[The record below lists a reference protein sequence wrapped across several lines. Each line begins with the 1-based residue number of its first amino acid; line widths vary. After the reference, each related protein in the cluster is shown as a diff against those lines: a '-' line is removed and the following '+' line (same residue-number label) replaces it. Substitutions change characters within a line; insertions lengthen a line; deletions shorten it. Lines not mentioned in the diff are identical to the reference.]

1 MFDLIVFIIIIAVIV
16 NKVKATGQKN
26 EKRTTYVNGKP
37 LGKEYQSSHT
47 TSYRQDASYSQG
59 NSYRQNGSYS
69 QGSSYRRN
77 GSNSQTQKQKMQAQE
92 LQALRDKVT
101 KNLEQM
107 RANIYGSGQKA
118 ASQDVLSR
126 ASQNAAGQD
135 ILSRAKQNVK
145 ENDIDFMKEADKRQH
160 EATRGAA
167 DTPVMTPSQKVAM
180 KPEKPVGQQIGADF
194 DEDCDIM
201 KKLND
206 LMIMGYSGNLEF
218 DRDFI
223 AESVD
228 MLNNYQ
234 QLGSNL

>member
-37 LGKEYQSSHT
+37 LGKEYQSSRT
-47 TSYRQDASYSQG
+47 TSYRQDSSYRQGSPYRQDNSYSQA
-59 NSYRQNGSYS
+59 QK
-69 QGSSYRRN
+69 
-77 GSNSQTQKQKMQAQE
+77 TQRQKMQAQE
-92 LQALRDKVT
+92 LQALRNKVT

-107 RANIYGSGQKA
+107 RANVYGAGQRA
-118 ASQDVLSR
+118 ASQDILSR
-126 ASQNAAGQD
+126 TGQKAAGQD

-145 ENDIDFMKEADKRQH
+145 ENDTDFMKEADKRQH

-206 LMIMGYSGNLEF
+206 LMIMGYSGDLEF
-218 DRDFI
+218 GRDFI
-223 AESVD
+223 AEGVD

>member
-37 LGKEYQSSHT
+37 LGKEYQSSRT
-47 TSYRQDASYSQG
+47 TSYRQDT
-59 NSYRQNGSYS
+59 SYRKDSSYS
-69 QGSSYRRN
+69 QGSSY
-77 GSNSQTQKQKMQAQE
+77 SQMQKTQKQKMQAQE

-101 KNLEQM
+101 KNLEQI
-107 RANIYGSGQKA
+107 RSNVYGSGQKA
-118 ASQDVLSR
+118 ASQDVLRR
-126 ASQNAAGQD
+126 AGQNAAGQD

-145 ENDIDFMKEADKRQH
+145 ENDTDFMKEADKRQH

-206 LMIMGYSGNLEF
+206 LMIMGYSGDLEF
-218 DRDFI
+218 GRDFI
-223 AESVD
+223 AEGVD

>member
-37 LGKEYQSSHT
+37 LGKEYQSSRT
-47 TSYRQDASYSQG
+47 TSYRQDS
-59 NSYRQNGSYS
+59 SYR
-69 QGSSYRRN
+69 QGSSYRQD
-77 GSNSQTQKQKMQAQE
+77 NSYSQAQKTQRQKMQAQE
-92 LQALRDKVT
+92 LQALRNKVT

-107 RANIYGSGQKA
+107 RANVYGSEQKA
-118 ASQDVLSR
+118 ASQDILSR
-126 ASQNAAGQD
+126 TGQKAAGQD

-145 ENDIDFMKEADKRQH
+145 ENDTDFMKEADKRQH
-160 EATRGAA
+160 EAARGAA
-167 DTPVMTPSQKVAM
+167 DTPAMTPSQKVAM

-206 LMIMGYSGNLEF
+206 LMIMGYSGDLEF
-218 DRDFI
+218 GRDFI
-223 AESVD
+223 AEGVD

>member
-37 LGKEYQSSHT
+37 LGKEYQSSRT
-47 TSYRQDASYSQG
+47 TSYRQDT
-59 NSYRQNGSYS
+59 SYRKDSSYS
-69 QGSSYRRN
+69 QGSSY
-77 GSNSQTQKQKMQAQE
+77 SQMQKTQKQKMQAQE

-101 KNLEQM
+101 KNLEQI
-107 RANIYGSGQKA
+107 RSNVYGSGQKA
-118 ASQDVLSR
+118 ASQDVLRR
-126 ASQNAAGQD
+126 AGQNAAGQD

-145 ENDIDFMKEADKRQH
+145 ENDTDFMKEADKRQH

-180 KPEKPVGQQIGADF
+180 KPAKPVGQQIGADF

-206 LMIMGYSGNLEF
+206 LMIMGYSGDLEF
-218 DRDFI
+218 GRDFI
-223 AESVD
+223 AEGVD

>member
-37 LGKEYQSSHT
+37 LGKEYQSSRT
-47 TSYRQDASYSQG
+47 TSYRQDSSYRQDNSYSQA
-59 NSYRQNGSYS
+59 QK
-69 QGSSYRRN
+69 
-77 GSNSQTQKQKMQAQE
+77 TQRQKMQAQE
-92 LQALRDKVT
+92 LQALRNKVT

-107 RANIYGSGQKA
+107 RANVYGAGQKA
-118 ASQDVLSR
+118 ASQDILSR
-126 ASQNAAGQD
+126 TGQKAAGQD

-145 ENDIDFMKEADKRQH
+145 ENDTDFMKEADKRRH

-206 LMIMGYSGNLEF
+206 LMIMGYSGDLEF
-218 DRDFI
+218 GRDFI
-223 AESVD
+223 AEGVD

>member
-37 LGKEYQSSHT
+37 LGKEYQSSRT
-47 TSYRQDASYSQG
+47 TSYRQDSSYRQGSPYRQDNSYSQA
-59 NSYRQNGSYS
+59 QK
-69 QGSSYRRN
+69 
-77 GSNSQTQKQKMQAQE
+77 TQRQKMQAQE
-92 LQALRDKVT
+92 LQALRNKVT

-107 RANIYGSGQKA
+107 RANVYGSGQKA
-118 ASQDVLSR
+118 AS
-126 ASQNAAGQD
+126 QD

-145 ENDIDFMKEADKRQH
+145 ENDTDFMKEADKRQH

-206 LMIMGYSGNLEF
+206 LMIMGYSGDLEF
-218 DRDFI
+218 GRDFI
-223 AESVD
+223 AEGVD

>member
-16 NKVKATGQKN
+16 NKVKTTGQKN

-37 LGKEYQSSHT
+37 LGKEYQSSRT
-47 TSYRQDASYSQG
+47 TSYRQDS
-59 NSYRQNGSYS
+59 SYR
-69 QGSSYRRN
+69 QGSSYRQD
-77 GSNSQTQKQKMQAQE
+77 NSYSQAQKTQRQKMQAQE
-92 LQALRDKVT
+92 LQALRNKVT

-107 RANIYGSGQKA
+107 RANAYGSGQKA
-118 ASQDVLSR
+118 ASQDILSR
-126 ASQNAAGQD
+126 TGQKAAGQD

-145 ENDIDFMKEADKRQH
+145 ENDTDFMKEADKRQH
-160 EATRGAA
+160 EAARGAA

-206 LMIMGYSGNLEF
+206 LMIMGYSGDLEF
-218 DRDFI
+218 GRDFI
-223 AESVD
+223 AEGVD

>member
-37 LGKEYQSSHT
+37 LGKEYQSSRT
-47 TSYRQDASYSQG
+47 TSYRQDT
-59 NSYRQNGSYS
+59 SYRKDSSYS
-69 QGSSYRRN
+69 QGSSY
-77 GSNSQTQKQKMQAQE
+77 SQMQKTQKQKMQAQE
-92 LQALRDKVT
+92 LQALRDKVA
-101 KNLEQM
+101 KNLEQI
-107 RANIYGSGQKA
+107 RSNVYGSGQKA
-118 ASQDVLSR
+118 ASQDVLRR
-126 ASQNAAGQD
+126 AGQNAAGQD

-145 ENDIDFMKEADKRQH
+145 ENDTDFMKEVDKRQH

-206 LMIMGYSGNLEF
+206 LMIMGYSGDLEF
-218 DRDFI
+218 GRDFI
-223 AESVD
+223 AEGVD

>member
-37 LGKEYQSSHT
+37 LGKEYQSSRT
-47 TSYRQDASYSQG
+47 TSYRQDS
-59 NSYRQNGSYS
+59 SYR
-69 QGSSYRRN
+69 QGSSYRQD
-77 GSNSQTQKQKMQAQE
+77 NSYSQAQKTQRQKMQAQE
-92 LQALRDKVT
+92 LQALRNKVT

-107 RANIYGSGQKA
+107 RANAYGAGQKA
-118 ASQDVLSR
+118 ASQDILSR
-126 ASQNAAGQD
+126 ASQKAAGQD

-145 ENDIDFMKEADKRQH
+145 ENDTDFMKEADKRQH

-206 LMIMGYSGNLEF
+206 LMIMGYSGDLEF
-218 DRDFI
+218 GRDFI
-223 AESVD
+223 AEGVD

>member
-37 LGKEYQSSHT
+37 LGKEYQSSRT
-47 TSYRQDASYSQG
+47 TSYRQDSSYRQGSPYRQDNSYSQA
-59 NSYRQNGSYS
+59 QK
-69 QGSSYRRN
+69 
-77 GSNSQTQKQKMQAQE
+77 TQRQKMQAQE
-92 LQALRDKVT
+92 LQALRNKVT

-107 RANIYGSGQKA
+107 RANVYGSGQKA
-118 ASQDVLSR
+118 ASQDILSR
-126 ASQNAAGQD
+126 ASQKAAGQD

-145 ENDIDFMKEADKRQH
+145 ENDTDFMKEVDKRQH

-206 LMIMGYSGNLEF
+206 LMIMGYSGDLEF
-218 DRDFI
+218 GRDFI
-223 AESVD
+223 AEGVD

>member
-37 LGKEYQSSHT
+37 LGKEYQSSRT
-47 TSYRQDASYSQG
+47 TSYRQDS
-59 NSYRQNGSYS
+59 SYR
-69 QGSSYRRN
+69 QGSSYRQD
-77 GSNSQTQKQKMQAQE
+77 NSYSQAQKTQRQKMQAQE
-92 LQALRDKVT
+92 LQALRNKVT

-107 RANIYGSGQKA
+107 RANVYGAGQKA
-118 ASQDVLSR
+118 ASQDILSR
-126 ASQNAAGQD
+126 TGQKAAGQD

-145 ENDIDFMKEADKRQH
+145 ENDTDFMKEADKRRH

-206 LMIMGYSGNLEF
+206 LMIMGYSGDLEF
-218 DRDFI
+218 GRDFI
-223 AESVD
+223 AEGVD

>member
-37 LGKEYQSSHT
+37 LGKEYQSSRT
-47 TSYRQDASYSQG
+47 TSYRQDSSYRQDNSYSQA
-59 NSYRQNGSYS
+59 QK
-69 QGSSYRRN
+69 
-77 GSNSQTQKQKMQAQE
+77 TQRQKMQAQE
-92 LQALRDKVT
+92 LQALRNKVT

-107 RANIYGSGQKA
+107 RANVYGSGQKA
-118 ASQDVLSR
+118 ASQDILGRAGQKAASQDILSR
-126 ASQNAAGQD
+126 TGQKAAGQD

-145 ENDIDFMKEADKRQH
+145 ENDTDFMKEADKRQH
-160 EATRGAA
+160 EAARGAA

-206 LMIMGYSGNLEF
+206 LMIMGYSGDLEF
-218 DRDFI
+218 GRDFI
-223 AESVD
+223 AEGVD

>member
-37 LGKEYQSSHT
+37 LGKEYQSSRT
-47 TSYRQDASYSQG
+47 TSYRQDSSYRQDNSYSQA
-59 NSYRQNGSYS
+59 QK
-69 QGSSYRRN
+69 
-77 GSNSQTQKQKMQAQE
+77 TQRQKMQAQE
-92 LQALRDKVT
+92 LQALRNKVT

-107 RANIYGSGQKA
+107 RANVYGAGQKA
-118 ASQDVLSR
+118 ASQDILSR
-126 ASQNAAGQD
+126 TGQKAAGQD
-135 ILSRAKQNVK
+135 ILSRAKQNVR
-145 ENDIDFMKEADKRQH
+145 ENDTDFMKEADKRQH
-160 EATRGAA
+160 EAARGAA

-206 LMIMGYSGNLEF
+206 LMIMGYSGDLEF
-218 DRDFI
+218 GRDFI
-223 AESVD
+223 AEGVD

>member
-37 LGKEYQSSHT
+37 LGKEYQSSRT
-47 TSYRQDASYSQG
+47 TSYRQDT
-59 NSYRQNGSYS
+59 SYRKDSSYS
-69 QGSSYRRN
+69 QGSSY
-77 GSNSQTQKQKMQAQE
+77 SQMQKTQKQKMQAQE

-101 KNLEQM
+101 KNLEQI
-107 RANIYGSGQKA
+107 RSNVYGSGQKA
-118 ASQDVLSR
+118 ASQDVLRR
-126 ASQNAAGQD
+126 ASQKAAGQD

-145 ENDIDFMKEADKRQH
+145 ENDTDFMKEADKRQH

-206 LMIMGYSGNLEF
+206 LMIMGYSGDLEF
-218 DRDFI
+218 GRDFI
-223 AESVD
+223 AEGVD

>member
-37 LGKEYQSSHT
+37 LGKEYQSSRT
-47 TSYRQDASYSQG
+47 TSYRQDT
-59 NSYRQNGSYS
+59 SYRKDSSYS
-69 QGSSYRRN
+69 QGSSY
-77 GSNSQTQKQKMQAQE
+77 SQVQKTQKQKMQAQE

-101 KNLEQM
+101 KNLEQI
-107 RANIYGSGQKA
+107 RSNVYGSGQKA
-118 ASQDVLSR
+118 ASQDVLRR
-126 ASQNAAGQD
+126 AGQNAAGQD

-145 ENDIDFMKEADKRQH
+145 ENDTDFMKEADKRQH

-206 LMIMGYSGNLEF
+206 LMIMGYSGDLEF
-218 DRDFI
+218 GRDFI
-223 AESVD
+223 AEGVD

-234 QLGSNL
+234 ELGSNL

>member
-37 LGKEYQSSHT
+37 LGKEYQGSRT
-47 TSYRQDASYSQG
+47 TSYRQDT
-59 NSYRQNGSYS
+59 SYRKDSSYS
-69 QGSSYRRN
+69 QGSSY
-77 GSNSQTQKQKMQAQE
+77 SQMQKTQKQKMQAQE
-92 LQALRDKVT
+92 LQALRNKVT
-101 KNLEQM
+101 KNIEQM
-107 RANIYGSGQKA
+107 CANVYGSGQKA

-126 ASQNAAGQD
+126 TSQRAAGQD

-145 ENDIDFMKEADKRQH
+145 ENDTDFMKEADKRQH

>member
-16 NKVKATGQKN
+16 NKMKAAGQKN

-37 LGKEYQSSHT
+37 LGKEYQSSRT
-47 TSYRQDASYSQG
+47 TSYRQDT
-59 NSYRQNGSYS
+59 SYRKDSSYS
-69 QGSSYRRN
+69 QGSSY
-77 GSNSQTQKQKMQAQE
+77 SQMQKTQKQKMQAQE

-101 KNLEQM
+101 KNLEQI
-107 RANIYGSGQKA
+107 RSNVYGSGQKA
-118 ASQDVLSR
+118 ASQDVLRR
-126 ASQNAAGQD
+126 AGQNAAGQD

-145 ENDIDFMKEADKRQH
+145 ENDTDFMKEADKRQH

-234 QLGSNL
+234 ELGSNL

>member
-16 NKVKATGQKN
+16 NKMKAAGQKN

-37 LGKEYQSSHT
+37 LGKEYQSSRT
-47 TSYRQDASYSQG
+47 TSYRQDT
-59 NSYRQNGSYS
+59 SYRKDSSYS
-69 QGSSYRRN
+69 QGSSY
-77 GSNSQTQKQKMQAQE
+77 SQMQKTQKQKMQAQE

-101 KNLEQM
+101 KNLEQI
-107 RANIYGSGQKA
+107 RSNVYGSGQKA
-118 ASQDVLSR
+118 ASQDVLRR
-126 ASQNAAGQD
+126 AGQNAAGQD

-145 ENDIDFMKEADKRQH
+145 ENDTDFMKEADKRQH

-206 LMIMGYSGNLEF
+206 LMIMGYSGDLEF
-218 DRDFI
+218 GRDFI
-223 AESVD
+223 AEGVD